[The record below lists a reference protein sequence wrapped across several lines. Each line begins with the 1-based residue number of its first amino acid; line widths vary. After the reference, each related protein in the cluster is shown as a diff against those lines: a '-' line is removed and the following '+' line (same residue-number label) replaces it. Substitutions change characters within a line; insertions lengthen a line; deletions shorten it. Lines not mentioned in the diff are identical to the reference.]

1 MNETPPPGQRF
12 AVSRLR
18 LGSQISNR
26 SPQTVDS
33 PPQVVYLRCFHNS
46 RLSGKKSKK
55 TRGILMALAVDIVVF
70 VAFIAAVVSV
80 GILMSRQEKDS
91 ESYFLAGRGLS
102 WWLIGFSL
110 IAANISTEQ
119 FVGMSGQAADY
130 LGLAIASYE
139 WMAAITLVIVAFFFL
154 PKFLS
159 SGIYTIPEFLEYRYN
174 HLARTMMSILMMLTY
189 VCVTI
194 AAVIY
199 SGAKTADV
207 MFGDTVVLGLSL
219 NITSASWIIGILAA
233 VYVAAGGL
241 KACAWADLLQ
251 GSALI
256 IGGAIVVVLAM
267 SALGAAD
274 PESIG
279 LAADQVNLGAV
290 ERFQELNGG
299 KLHMVLPMND
309 MFVPWTALVIGLW
322 IPNFYYWGLNQ
333 YIIQRT
339 LGSKSLS
346 EGQKGTV
353 FAAALK
359 LIIPFIVVFPGI
371 IAFNLYS
378 QEMKEDASTKTNQET
393 LDIYETAK
401 TDPVGSKVAFKFNGD
416 FEKLYPE
423 LTRQLVAFNAAAA
436 GVSAPEAETL
446 VDANKKLLKQ
456 IAESNATAS
465 AAEQIEVQKQM
476 IGYQFDSAFGLLI
489 KKLIPPGLR
498 GFMLAAILGAVMSSL
513 ASMLNAAST
522 IFTMDI
528 YAQYVNRNASQES
541 LVRVG
546 RICVAVF
553 VAIGCFIAPWLGHP
567 RFGGIFTYIQEFQGF
582 ISPGILGV
590 FIFGLFIH
598 RAPKACGVVGL
609 TLSPILYGILK
620 LAVPN
625 LAFLDRM
632 AVTFFC
638 VLAVMGIMTL
648 VRPLSQPIKLPTQ
661 NKIKLES
668 SPGAKI
674 VGTLVVVATLVLYAI
689 FW

>member
-1 MNETPPPGQRF
+1 
-12 AVSRLR
+12 
-18 LGSQISNR
+18 
-26 SPQTVDS
+26 
-33 PPQVVYLRCFHNS
+33 
-46 RLSGKKSKK
+46 
-55 TRGILMALAVDIVVF
+55 MALAVDIVVF